1 MNILN
6 YAKSIILK
14 SNGIVHNV
22 KMIVLNDTD
31 IWPKDEN
38 FISVDKKILTLNES
52 HFSDSFNVLTLK
64 NNNWIIENNYD
75 KFDFNPISG
84 TGLTLVNVSLLEFN
98 TGRSEKNTDIA
109 ISISS
114 KNSTSIRIKEEAK
127 EEFITIDKSE
137 YNINENSNTIKISGK
152 SNSKI
157 LNIQVEA
164 DFDIKIPTNFTVLN
178 NITSIFG
185 DFIPGD
191 PGLTNEFNFNFNIT
205 IPENTTVKDRNT
217 NIKILCENENVYKN
231 VVINQSAIESYIYI
245 NESGVSELN
254 IDFNKKAEP
263 ISVNILSNTS
273 CIIED
278 TNWEDGT
285 SDRILIEPLEFTNN
299 TSIIINSDMNKEIN
313 SRTKIV
319 NIKDSITNE
328 IKAKLI
334 INQSTQGIGEM
345 IIEDTFAIPTLN

>member
-22 KMIVLNDTD
+22 KMIILNNTD
-31 IWPKDEN
+31 VWPKDEN

-64 NNNWIIENNYD
+64 KNNWIIENNYD
-75 KFDFNPISG
+75 KFNFNPTSG
-84 TGLTLVNVSLLEFN
+84 QGLTLVNVSLLKFN
-98 TGRSEKNTDIA
+98 TGRSEKNTDII
-109 ISISS
+109 ISIPS

-127 EEFITIDKSE
+127 EEFIIIDKSE
-137 YNINENSNTIKISGK
+137 YNIDETSNTIEISGK

-157 LNIQVEA
+157 LNIQIEA
-164 DFDIKIPTNFTVLN
+164 DFDIEIPTNFIVLN
-178 NITSIFG
+178 NITSTFG
-185 DFIPGD
+185 ENIPGD
-191 PGLTNEFNFNFNIT
+191 PGLTNEYNFHFNIT
-205 IPENTTVKDRNT
+205 IPKNNTTIPRNLT
-217 NIKILCENENVYKN
+217 IKLLCENQN
-231 VVINQSAIESYIYI
+231 INESIIIYQSAIEPYIYI
-245 NESGVSELN
+245 NEEGISELT

-263 ISVNILSNTS
+263 IEINILSNVPW
-273 CIIED
+273 IIED

-285 SDRILIEPLEFTNN
+285 SDKIIIEPLEFNGN
-299 TSIIINSDMNKEIN
+299 SIITINSDMNKEIN
-313 SRTKIV
+313 SRTKTI

-334 INQSTQGIGEM
+334 VNQLTQGIGEM

>member
-22 KMIVLNDTD
+22 KMIILNNTD

-38 FISVDKKILTLNES
+38 FISVDKKVLTLNES

-64 NNNWIIENNYD
+64 NNNWIIENNYN
-75 KFDFNPISG
+75 KFNFSPASG
-84 TGLTLVNVSLLEFN
+84 QGLTLVNISLLEFN
-98 TGRSEKNTDIA
+98 TGRSEKNTDIT
-109 ISISS
+109 ISIPS
-114 KNSTSIRIKEEAK
+114 KNSTSIRIKEESK
-127 EEFITIDKSE
+127 NEFITIDKSE
-137 YNINENSNTIKISGK
+137 YNINENSNTINISGK

-164 DFDIKIPTNFTVLN
+164 DFNIEIPTNFTVLN
-178 NITSIFG
+178 NITSTFG
-185 DFIPGD
+185 NSIPGD
-191 PGLTNEFNFNFNIT
+191 PGLTKEFNFNFNIT
-205 IPENTTVKDRNT
+205 IPENNAVKSRIA
-217 NIKILCENENVYKN
+217 NIKILCENKNIYKN
-231 VVINQSAIESYIYI
+231 IIINQSATESYIYI
-245 NESGVSELN
+245 NELGVSELTVN
-254 IDFNKKAEP
+254 FNKKAEP
-263 ISVNILSNTS
+263 ITINILSNTS

-278 TNWEDGT
+278 VNWEDGT
-285 SDRILIEPLEFTNN
+285 SDKILIEPLEFTND
-299 TSIIINSDMNKEIN
+299 TFITISSDMNKEIN
-313 SRTKIV
+313 SRSKTI
-319 NIKDSITNE
+319 NIKDSITDE

>member
-14 SNGIVHNV
+14 SNGIVHNI
-22 KMIVLNDTD
+22 KIIVLNNTT
-31 IWPKDEN
+31 IWPQNKN
-38 FISVDKKILTLNES
+38 FISIDKKIILLNES

-64 NNNWIIENNYD
+64 DNSWIIENNYN

-98 TGRSEKNTDIA
+98 TGRSEKNTDIT
-109 ISISS
+109 ILIPS
-114 KNSTSIRIKEEAK
+114 KNSTFIRIKEEAK
-127 EEFITIDKSE
+127 KEFVTIDKSE
-137 YNINENSNTIKISGK
+137 YNIDENSNTINISGK

-157 LNIQVEA
+157 LNIQIEA
-164 DFDIKIPTNFTVLN
+164 DFDIEIPTNFIVLN
-178 NITSIFG
+178 NIISTFG
-185 DFIPGD
+185 NSIPGD
-191 PGLTNEFNFNFNIT
+191 PGLTNEFNFNFNVT
-205 IPENTTVKDRNT
+205 IPENITVKDRNI

-285 SDRILIEPLEFTNN
+285 SDKILIEPLKFTND
-299 TSIIINSDMNKEIN
+299 TSITISSNMNKELN
-313 SRTKIV
+313 SRTKTV

-345 IIEDTFAIPTLN
+345 IIEDTFAIPTLS